1 MDVSKIR
8 EKGEMAK
15 NLVARGIAANM
26 EEAHKM
32 IDSKGMVRTDMQL
45 QPEQEKAMEEIK
57 VDEQVD
63 QIANG
68 NNGILKRVEQLEQ
81 MLQQFKEFFNKYKN
95 NNDNNLKE
103 LDSSIKMMMRKLER
117 GAVTNA
123 PQQSQPAEQQTQQ
136 QEQPAQ
142 QQPAQQ
148 EKPQSNTQ
156 AQAPGTNLDQSQFSV
171 EKIFNN
177 SNGRMMKNK
186 K

>member
-26 EEAHKM
+26 EEAHNM
-32 IDSKGMVRTDMQL
+32 IDSRGMVRTDVQL
-45 QPEQEKAMEEIK
+45 RPEQEKAMEEIK
-57 VDEQVD
+57 VDDQVE

-81 MLQQFKEFFNKYKN
+81 MLNQFKEFFNKYKN

-103 LDSSIKMMMRKLER
+103 LDSSIKMMMRSLES
-117 GAVTNA
+117 GAVTNV
-123 PQQSQPAEQQTQQ
+123 PQQAEQPVQQPAEQQTQQ
-136 QEQPAQ
+136 PAQEQPAQ
-142 QQPAQQ
+142 QQ
-148 EKPQSNTQ
+148 Q

-177 SNGRMMKNK
+177 SNGRMTK
-186 K
+186 KK

>member
-32 IDSKGMVRTDMQL
+32 IDSKSMVRTDVNL
-45 QPEQEKAMEEIK
+45 RPEQKKAMEEIK
-57 VDEQVD
+57 VDDQVE

-81 MLQQFKEFFNKYKN
+81 MLNQFKEFFNKYKN

-103 LDSSIKMMMRKLER
+103 LDSSIKMMMRRLES

-123 PQQSQPAEQQTQQ
+123 PQQATQSAEQ
-136 QEQPAQ
+136 QEQPVQ

-148 EKPQSNTQ
+148 EKPQSTTQ
-156 AQAPGTNLDQSQFSV
+156 PQAPGTNLDQSQFSV

-177 SNGRMMKNK
+177 SNGRMMKK

>member
-32 IDSKGMVRTDMQL
+32 IDSKSMVRTDVNL
-45 QPEQEKAMEEIK
+45 RPEQKKAMEEIK
-57 VDEQVD
+57 VDDQVE

-81 MLQQFKEFFNKYKN
+81 MLNQFKEFFNKYKN

-103 LDSSIKMMMRKLER
+103 LDSSIKMMMRRLES

-123 PQQSQPAEQQTQQ
+123 PQQATQPAEQQ
-136 QEQPAQ
+136 EQPVQ

-148 EKPQSNTQ
+148 EKPQSTTQ
-156 AQAPGTNLDQSQFSV
+156 PQAPGTNLDQSQFSV

-177 SNGRMMKNK
+177 SNGRMMKK